1 MTEWMP
7 DEGSAEEGR
16 REPDEQVS
24 GAWPM
29 PAAAEDQR
37 RAEGFRPD
45 SPEGRGGRMEDLS
58 PDDFE

>member
-1 MTEWMP
+1 MTEWKP
-7 DEGSAEEGR
+7 EDGAGDAR
-16 REPDEQVS
+16 RDPGEYVS

-29 PAAAEDQR
+29 PPAAEDR
-37 RAEGFRPD
+37 HKGEEGFRPD